1 MRAKLSAR
9 TNSGAVE
16 VLADGKCFV
25 QSGGH
30 ASGGR
35 YSHCGSRIT
44 VLSLA
49 QLNAYLA
56 TVGLCGFSSNR
67 TQFSFKSALTAT

>member
-1 MRAKLSAR
+1 MRAKRSAR

-25 QSGGH
+25 LSGGH
-30 ASGGR
+30 ASGVR
-35 YSHCGSRIT
+35 YSHCGSRIPT
-44 VLSLA
+44 LSLE

-56 TVGLCGFSSNR
+56 TVGSVATHCE
-67 TQFSFKSALTAT
+67 ALQR